1 MKTPLSHASASLT
14 ALAVVLALV
23 SPTVAAEK
31 KSLTYDNHMGAVL
44 SRTAASPGDR
54 PDHEIIQATRQD
66 MTASSDPDWNE
77 VPVLNYS
84 QSDLIAGNGNVSGYA
99 IRTHKNGDKSFYSYQ
114 GKLRVVAEDG
124 AKYTAGE
131 GTVNLIG
138 GTGKFANAKGSGT
151 WKSGKGGVATVKMD
165 LEY

>member
-1 MKTPLSHASASLT
+1 MNALLTHASASLT
-14 ALAVVLALV
+14 LLAVVLALV
-23 SPTVAAEK
+23 SPAAMAEK
-31 KSLTYDNHMGAVL
+31 KTITYDNTMGPVL
-44 SRTAASPGDR
+44 SRTSASPGDR

-66 MTASSDPDWNE
+66 MTTSPDPDWNE
-77 VPVLNYS
+77 VPALNYG
-84 QSDLIAGNGNVSGYA
+84 QSDLVAGNGNVSGYA

-114 GKLRVVAEDG
+114 GKLKVVTEDG
-124 AKYTAGE
+124 AKYTVGE

-151 WKSGKGGVATVKMD
+151 WKSGKGGVATVRMD